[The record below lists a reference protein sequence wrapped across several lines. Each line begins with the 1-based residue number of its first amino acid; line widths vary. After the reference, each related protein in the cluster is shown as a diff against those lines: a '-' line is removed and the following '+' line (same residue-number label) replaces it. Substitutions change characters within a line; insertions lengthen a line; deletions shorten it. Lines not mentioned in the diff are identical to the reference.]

1 MKIQKMQGNEALL
14 QRPKTAFLSSRGTA
28 AGLETAVNKWVGSLN
43 PDADCVMCGGQS
55 PIEKLAFRLLLECKI
70 PTILMLAEA
79 MPAVFDA
86 EVGCAL
92 ASGRLLVATHC
103 DDNVHSV
110 TARSAFD
117 RNMLMLSLA
126 QNTVIGHCSKGGNLE
141 RVLAGFDNVSYLLG
155 NDLKTEKPTF
165 AQLEYAGGGARRA
178 DKSAYEGFSRSLRT
192 SKGVVYFD
200 FNASGKDVFMK
211 ITQVFG
217 CDSEAER
224 REKIFLD
231 RSELQAF
238 CAAVDC
244 LMSMEQSMDMVQ
256 TVPSVPSAS
265 GDIAIERVLDDAS
278 WAWKFTQRKDMKLMG
293 TRINSLVIDHCNL
306 AGFGKALGDML
317 GFWQG

>member
-14 QRPKTAFLSSRGTA
+14 QRPKTAFLSSRGIP
-28 AGLETAVNKWVGSLN
+28 AGLETAVKRWIAGLN
-43 PDADCVMCGGQS
+43 PDADCVMCGSQS
-55 PIEKLAFRLLLECKI
+55 PVEKLAFRLLLERRI

-79 MPAVFDA
+79 MPAVFD
-86 EVGCAL
+86 VDILSAL
-92 ASGRLLVATHC
+92 DAGRLLVATHC

-155 NDLKTEKPTF
+155 NDSKAEKPSF
-165 AQLEYAGGGARRA
+165 SQSGNAGGMVKRA
-178 DKSAYEGFSRSLRT
+178 DTSCYDGFSRSLRT
-192 SKGVVYFD
+192 PFCVVYFD
-200 FNASGKDVFMK
+200 FNAAGREVFMK
-211 ITQVFG
+211 ITQVSG
-217 CDSEAER
+217 SGSGADM

-231 RSELQAF
+231 RSELQTF
-238 CAAVDC
+238 CAAVDGI
-244 LMSMEQSMDMVQ
+244 MRAEGAAGAVQ
-256 TVPSVPSAS
+256 AVPSVPSAS
-265 GDIAIERVLDDAS
+265 GDIAIERVLSGAS

-293 TRINSLVIDHCNL
+293 TRIHSIVIDVHSL
-306 AGFGKALGDML
+306 AGFAKALGDML